1 MSEKCRQFLQ
11 EIEEE
16 ESETSKEIS
25 MIKERNAEK
34 IKKTQAAWGKGEV
47 SRRDKWIAKKTEE
60 IRERTLKGLEPE
72 IQRLV
77 EQHNS
82 EILDL
87 ENRHQV
93 KYFLVVFSHSNES
106 SSHYLN

>member
-1 MSEKCRQFLQ
+1 MSEKCRQYLQ

-16 ESETSKEIS
+16 EGEASREIAI
-25 MIKERNAEK
+25 IKEKNAEE
-34 IKKTQAAWGKGEV
+34 IKKTQAAWGEGEV
-47 SRRDKWIAKKTEE
+47 SRRDKWIAQKTEE

-77 EQHNS
+77 EQHNT

-93 KYFLVVFSHSNES
+93 SFIKCSIS
-106 SSHYLN
+106 SW